1 MRLERPEPHRRFAR
15 LATACVPAALALAI
29 AMPAT
34 GLAQRGAQVGV
45 QASAERAAA
54 AVGDH
59 RPILQRLRGRV
70 FAYSLPTGW
79 RANETANG
87 IDIAARDGLTGVS
100 ASFVLGM
107 VGTQSPE
114 GHFRQVLATLP
125 LSNVQV
131 RSRAPTPPV
140 QGPFGLQWH
149 GVEIEFD
156 ATSQGRPVHVRA
168 ISQVLQGNGQYAALL
183 TGIQGPVAHWD
194 ALRHWLPY
202 VRDSIAVTDPSFAS
216 GTMARGLPRGIRHDD
231 VYGSYNRGWA
241 ARGVTADR
249 ISAARREGTMGY
261 TRQKD
266 PATGR
271 IYDVPLDAYDASR
284 GGYVNPV
291 RPTELL
297 VQTSD

>member
-1 MRLERPEPHRRFAR
+1 MRCERFHFFDRRAIHGV
-15 LATACVPAALALAI
+15 LTALALGI
-29 AMPAT
+29 AMPVT
-34 GLAQRGAQVGV
+34 GLAQLGSQERDR
-45 QASAERAAA
+45 ASAGRAASA
-54 AVGDH
+54 AGDH

-70 FAYSLPTGW
+70 FAYSLPAGW
-79 RANETANG
+79 RANETSNG

-131 RSRAPTPPV
+131 RSRAPTPAVP
-140 QGPFGLQWH
+140 GPFGLQWK

-168 ISQVLQGNGQYAALL
+168 ISQVLQGSGQYAALL

-202 VRDSIAVTDPSFAS
+202 VRDSIAVTDPSFAA

-231 VYGSYNRGWA
+231 VYGSYNKGWA
-241 ARGVTADR
+241 ARGVAADR
-249 ISAARREGTMGY
+249 ISAAQREGTMGY
-261 TRQKD
+261 TRQRD
-266 PATGR
+266 PATDR